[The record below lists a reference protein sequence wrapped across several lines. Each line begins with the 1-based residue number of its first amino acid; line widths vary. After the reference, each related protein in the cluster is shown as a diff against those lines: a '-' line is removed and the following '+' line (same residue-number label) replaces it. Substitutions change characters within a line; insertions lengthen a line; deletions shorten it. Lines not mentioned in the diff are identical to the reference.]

1 MVIGMIAKVTIVDA
15 LKTGDLVL
23 AKGRSPGK
31 EDAPSAQKAK
41 ATPEPT
47 TQKQTQ
53 VKGGQVDQTAPPE
66 EAGEEE
72 SKGTLTVAFG
82 RFNPP
87 TIGHEKLLNAAG
99 SQAKG
104 GEYKI

>member
-1 MVIGMIAKVTIVDA
+1 MRRQHKKQRQ
-15 LKTGDLVL
+15 L
-23 AKGRSPGK
+23 
-31 EDAPSAQKAK
+31 
-41 ATPEPT
+41 EPT

-87 TIGHEKLLNAAG
+87 TIGHENFSTLLEVKQRVENIRFTRLDRKTQRRIP
-99 SQAKG
+99 SHRMKRSRT
-104 GEYKI
+104 